1 MNRIR
6 ELRKK
11 KQLTQAALGRVLHI
25 SQGMVSSYENEET
38 PITAELISQM
48 SEFFGVTSDYLL
60 GRDVPTPAPA
70 EPQLSDRDVARIA
83 RQVAQLNRD
92 PQDGEDD
99 DVWAIREHLRRDP
112 SYRLLFDAADK
123 ATPEHLRAAAAV
135 LKALGGEE
143 NED

>member
-1 MNRIR
+1 MNRIL
-6 ELRKK
+6 ELRNKMRM
-11 KQLTQAALGRVLHI
+11 TQEEFADFCDIARSSIARYEASGN
-25 SQGMVSSYENEET
+25 VSRANAEKIARACNVSVSYV
-38 PITAELISQM
+38 I
-48 SEFFGVTSDYLL
+48 GDTSAD
-60 GRDVPTPAPA
+60 TPAPS
-70 EPQLSDRDVARIA
+70 LSEADVNRIA
-83 RQVAQLNRD
+83 RQVAQMNRD